1 MMDLPY
7 RPNCVRSARLV
18 LAWLALGVSTA
29 AAASPQA
36 PSFQLL
42 DSYFPSWLIG
52 AGVAIPVV
60 LGLRYALIR
69 TGIDDTLPW
78 RLLVYVCL
86 GALFT
91 MAFAYYFSPR

>member
-1 MMDLPY
+1 M
-7 RPNCVRSARLV
+7 RSCRVRRNTRL
-18 LAWLALGVSTA
+18 LFAWLSLSLSAM

-52 AGVAIPVV
+52 AGVAVPVV
-60 LGLRYALIR
+60 LCVRFVLIR
-69 TGIDDTLPW
+69 SGIDDTLPW

-86 GALFT
+86 GVLFT